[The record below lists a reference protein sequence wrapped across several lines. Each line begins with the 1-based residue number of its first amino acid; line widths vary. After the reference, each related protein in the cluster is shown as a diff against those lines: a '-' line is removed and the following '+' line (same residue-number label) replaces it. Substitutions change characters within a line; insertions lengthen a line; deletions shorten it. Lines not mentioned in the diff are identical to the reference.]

1 MKSSDVLALVRAGY
15 TRQEIE
21 AMDAGDQAPA
31 APADPAPHQSP
42 ANPPQ
47 PSPAPAQPA
56 TPAQPAIPAAPAP
69 MSDDAKQILAN
80 LGNLLKGV
88 AVPQDVSID
97 ERMANT
103 LRMALG
109 AKEQQ

>member
-1 MKSSDVLALVRAGY
+1 
-15 TRQEIE
+15 
-21 AMDAGDQAPA
+21 
-31 APADPAPHQSP
+31 
-42 ANPPQ
+42 
-47 PSPAPAQPA
+47 
-56 TPAQPAIPAAPAP
+56 

-103 LRMALG
+103 LCMALG